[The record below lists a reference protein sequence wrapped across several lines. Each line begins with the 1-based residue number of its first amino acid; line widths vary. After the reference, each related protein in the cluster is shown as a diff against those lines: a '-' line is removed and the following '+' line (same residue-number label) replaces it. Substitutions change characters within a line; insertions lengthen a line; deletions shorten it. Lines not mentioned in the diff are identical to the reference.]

1 MKDQGPGKSQEDGKE
16 KASNSKTI
24 ASHPSISAV
33 LTVVVVVVVVVAVDN
48 RGIPP
53 LKLQDALSSFNLKC
67 FLTKMCIS
75 RAVKMTLATLKIV
88 PIKILAA
95 FCL

>member
-1 MKDQGPGKSQEDGKE
+1 MKDQGPGKSQENGEE
-16 KASNSKTI
+16 KASSSKTI
-24 ASHPSISAV
+24 AGHPSISTV
-33 LTVVVVVVVVVAVDN
+33 LTVVVVVVAVDN

-53 LKLQDALSSFNLKC
+53 LKLQDALSSFSLKG

>member
-1 MKDQGPGKSQEDGKE
+1 MKDQDGKE
-16 KASNSKTI
+16 KASSSKTI
-24 ASHPSISAV
+24 AGHPSISTV
-33 LTVVVVVVVVVAVDN
+33 LTVVVVVVAVDN

-53 LKLQDALSSFNLKC
+53 LKLQDALSSFSLKC